1 MIQYFQVMTM
11 KIEIRKEILPI
22 YYRQGYSK
30 LVNGMQITDGLP
42 LGIRPIKALHFHRCV
57 ELGVC
62 LTGRGETHIENKIFH
77 YQAGDYQLLHAN
89 VPHLSKAAP
98 KSLSKWRW
106 VYLDAEELLASYESL
121 SHIISENSYNGVF
134 SPEEYPVL
142 ARIIDSILEN
152 VDREDTLCRV
162 QNTFLTGQLLV
173 EASRIGNVHNIGQN
187 DATGK
192 IRPVLQYIREHYS
205 EPKGLAE
212 PFLAQMCGLKPAQF
226 RQRFRQAVGMTLPA
240 YINKTRLSSAMYAL
254 LNTRKTILEIATE
267 SGYENLSYFNRVFRE
282 AFGDSPREIRKQHL
296 NIRWNE

>member
-1 MIQYFQVMTM
+1 ME
-11 KIEIRKEILPI
+11 IEVRKEILPI
-22 YYRQGYSK
+22 YYRQGYNK
-30 LVNGMQITDGLP
+30 LVNGMQITEGVP
-42 LGIRPIKALHFHRCV
+42 LGMRPIKALHFHRCV

-62 LTGRGETHIENKIFH
+62 LSGIGETHIENKVFH
-77 YQAGDYQLLHAN
+77 FRAGDYQLLHAN

-121 SHIISENSYNGVF
+121 AHIISENSYNGVF

-187 DATGK
+187 DTTGK
-192 IRPVLQYIREHYS
+192 IRPVLQYIREHYA

-212 PFLAQMCGLKPAQF
+212 PFLAEKCGLKPAQF
-226 RQRFRQAVGMTLPA
+226 RQLFRKAVGMTLPA

-254 LNTRKTILEIATE
+254 LNTRKTVLEIATE
-267 SGYENLSYFNRVFRE
+267 SGYENISYFNRVFRE
-282 AFGDSPREIRKQHL
+282 AFGGSPREIRKQHL